1 VIKGDQDPNKGY
13 FYHSGHFSFA
23 NIEVPS
29 LNFEGG
35 EDLSNGGVE
44 AGKAFNEIYTNQNYH
59 QPSDEITSEWLF
71 DGMVEDTQFGF
82 YAGWVL
88 ANRTELPACY
98 PDDEFEAARLSAL
111 KAIEAPKSLV
121 TKVNYH

>member
-1 VIKGDQDPNKGY
+1 MIKADQDPSKGY

-23 NIEVPS
+23 KIEVPS

-44 AGKAFNEIYTNQNYH
+44 AGKAFNEIYTTQNYH

-82 YAGWVL
+82 YAGC
-88 ANRTELPACY
+88 TM
-98 PDDEFEAARLSAL
+98 SL
-111 KAIEAPKSLV
+111 KQRDYLR
-121 TKVNYH
+121 

>member
-1 VIKGDQDPNKGY
+1 MVAWKQAKRSTKFIPTKIIISPVTRSPVSGY
-13 FYHSGHFSFA
+13 LTA
-23 NIEVPS
+23 WWKILS
-29 LNFEGG
+29 L
-35 EDLSNGGVE
+35 V
-44 AGKAFNEIYTNQNYH
+44 
-59 QPSDEITSEWLF
+59 
-71 DGMVEDTQFGF
+71 F